1 MIEDNYVVL
10 HVTLLLI
17 VGMILVAQNIIITC
31 HRKPIDV
38 KTTHFKVRS
47 GHLSGFSY
55 CMKTDVKHV
64 QQHI

>member
-1 MIEDNYVVL
+1 MIDDNYVVL

-17 VGMILVAQNIIITC
+17 VGMILVAQNIII
-31 HRKPIDV
+31 RKPIDV

-47 GHLSGFSY
+47 GYLSGFSY
-55 CMKTDVKHV
+55 CMKTDVKHM